1 MDRVLYFDIDGTLL
15 DYEDRPKPALLGGRL
30 QRALMN
36 AGFTKFVCVSG
47 WSDLFT
53 TPVLRLS
60 PEDTKR
66 AICKML
72 KEMLD
77 TDFLA
82 DRLRLAVETDNR
94 CCSIDVDEDFYYID
108 DWADEY
114 AIKQFGE
121 NFYNAPYGKRILR
134 VDPYGDGTDILDWLE
149 SISSIEQT

>member
-1 MDRVLYFDIDGTLL
+1 MGRVLYFDIDGTLL
-15 DYEDRPKPALLGGRL
+15 DYEDRPKSALLGGRL
-30 QRALMN
+30 QRALMH

-47 WSDLFT
+47 WADLFAS
-53 TPVLRLS
+53 PALRLP
-60 PEDTKR
+60 PEERKR

-77 TDFLA
+77 ADFLE

-94 CCSIDVDEDFYYID
+94 CHSIDVNQDFYYID

-114 AIKQFGE
+114 TIKQFGE
-121 NFYNAPYGKRILR
+121 NFYNAHYGKRILR

-149 SISSIEQT
+149 SISLSVK